1 MRAYGEYRDGAV
13 YGDKGGVYCE
23 SKVFGSEEFG
33 YNKIVVERPL
43 RYNFST
49 AEERIQRLKEPD
61 VLDDLRGGEE
71 YDPPYLRWQTA
82 LRDIDQTKLFDNE
95 KEFRDA
101 VEAALNAHGFGGL
114 MVDFDI
120 VVQFCRQEDDTS
132 QIVTKKGKPVPSV
145 AKRDTENVPLVEDID
160 RHFEREVLP
169 YAPDAWIDH
178 KKTKVG
184 YEIPMTRYFY
194 KYQPPEP
201 VEDIVERITAL
212 EADIA
217 ASLKA
222 LFHEEGE

>member
-1 MRAYGEYRDGAV
+1 M
-13 YGDKGGVYCE
+13 
-23 SKVFGSEEFG
+23 
-33 YNKIVVERPL
+33 
-43 RYNFST
+43 
-49 AEERIQRLKEPD
+49 KEP
-61 VLDDLRGGEE
+61 DLRGGAE

-95 KEFRDA
+95 KEFHDA

-120 VVQFCRQEDDTS
+120 VVQFCLQEDDTS
-132 QIVTKKGKPVPSV
+132 QIVTKKGKPIPSV

-160 RHFEREVLP
+160 RYFEREVLP

-201 VEDIVERITAL
+201 VEDIEERITTL